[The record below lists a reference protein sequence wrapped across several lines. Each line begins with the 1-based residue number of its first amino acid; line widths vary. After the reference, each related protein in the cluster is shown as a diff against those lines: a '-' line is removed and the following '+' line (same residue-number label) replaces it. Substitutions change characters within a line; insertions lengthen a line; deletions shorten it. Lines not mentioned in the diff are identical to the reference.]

1 VKRLVVCCD
10 GTWNTPDEV
19 DENGVPCPTNIV
31 RIAQAV
37 ADEDARGTRQHLFY
51 DKGVGTGG
59 RLDRLIGGVFGAGV
73 AKNVRDAYHFLVDT
87 YEPGD
92 ELFFFGFSRGAFTA
106 RSTAGFVRNCGI
118 LRREHAYRLDDAYAL
133 YRARDPEHHPSEVE
147 SALFRRSFSHET
159 RIRFIGVFDTVG
171 ALGVPLT
178 GLPLTDLANR
188 RYRFHDTTLSGQVD
202 GAFQALAMH
211 ERRASFAPALWTVP
225 HGGTQEVEQV
235 WFTGVHSDVGG
246 GYSDHRLADVTLTW
260 MVDRAR
266 RFGLALDLPE
276 GIAPDPLGLRH
287 LAMSGVYRWLPRHQ
301 RVPAD
306 GTTVASSVVERQR
319 RYRDAPRPFRAV
331 VANPARV
338 TDVEH
343 VVRGSPRGRDM
354 NSIG

>member
-1 VKRLVVCCD
+1 MKRLVVCCD

-19 DENGVPCPTNIV
+19 DEHHVPCPTNIS
-31 RIAQAV
+31 RIARAV
-37 ADEDARGTRQHLFY
+37 AEHDADGTPQRLFY

-92 ELFFFGFSRGAFTA
+92 EIFLFGFSRGAFTA

-133 YRARDPEHHPSEVE
+133 YRARDPEQHPSEVE
-147 SALFRRSFSHET
+147 AALFRRSFSHET

-188 RYRFHDTTLSGQVD
+188 RYRFHDTALSGQVD

-211 ERRASFAPALWTVP
+211 ERRGSFAPTLWDPTES
-225 HGGTQEVEQV
+225 GQELEQV

-246 GYSDHRLADVTLTW
+246 GYSDHRLADVTLAW
-260 MVDRAR
+260 MVARAR
-266 RFGLALDLPE
+266 RYGLALDLPDA
-276 GIAPDPLGLRH
+276 IDPDALGRRH
-287 LAMSGVYRWLPRHQ
+287 LAMRGVYRYLPRHP
-301 RVPAD
+301 RSPAD
-306 GTTVASSVVERQR
+306 GTTVASSVVDRQA
-319 RYRDAPRPFRAV
+319 RYRDAPRPFRPMLGD
-331 VANPARV
+331 PARV

-343 VVRGSPRGRDM
+343 IVGG
-354 NSIG
+354 